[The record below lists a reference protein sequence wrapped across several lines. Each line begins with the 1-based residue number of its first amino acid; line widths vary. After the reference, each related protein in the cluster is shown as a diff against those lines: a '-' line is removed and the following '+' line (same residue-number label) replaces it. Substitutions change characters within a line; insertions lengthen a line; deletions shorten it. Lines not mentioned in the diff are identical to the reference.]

1 MKSKNN
7 KRIIIKEFKVR
18 MKRRIRWEKM
28 HNRGSRNTLWRLRA
42 LQRYKLKRKIRHLLM
57 NWNISGENKS
67 KKWQTKLHLMRKRGV
82 SNKRIRWSKELQF
95 QTFSARAIVV
105 MFLMSSR
112 KLKTQKMKKS
122 LIVWIMRA
130 STIKYLIMAP
140 TTKQSKI
147 RREKRS
153 LERKRKL
160 KRSSRRR
167 KFASWKLS
175 TKLSAGVSKDNKI
188 CNKNNSI
195 Q

>member
-1 MKSKNN
+1 
-7 KRIIIKEFKVR
+7 
-18 MKRRIRWEKM
+18 
-28 HNRGSRNTLWRLRA
+28 
-42 LQRYKLKRKIRHLLM
+42 
-57 NWNISGENKS
+57 
-67 KKWQTKLHLMRKRGV
+67 MRKRGV

-167 KFASWKLS
+167 KFAS
-175 TKLSAGVSKDNKI
+175 
-188 CNKNNSI
+188 
-195 Q
+195 